1 MEFLQFVKLDKNL
14 FWHSNKEIIFVLS
27 TQTEVFDN
35 KYKDIIGRVIA
46 LKWCIV
52 VQLEKFKMTKI

>member
-46 LKWCIV
+46 LK
-52 VQLEKFKMTKI
+52 